1 MLPKAPSNY
10 DPIRATQKA
19 TDRRNYVLREMVGNG
34 FITEAQRAE
43 AVATGLGTIRYGSN
57 AKFREQGGYF
67 LEEVRRTLLAKYG
80 ETADDGRNSIYAGG
94 LSVRTSMAPV
104 MQDAAAEALREGLAT
119 FDGGRGLARHRTLD
133 PDRRRLGG
141 AVARRRARHGVPRLA
156 QGGRARQGRQP
167 RADRLW

>member
-34 FITEAQRAE
+34 FITEAQRA
-43 AVATGLGTIRYGSN
+43 AAAATGLGTIRYGSN

-80 ETADDGRNSIYAGG
+80 ETAEDGPQQHLRRRPVGAHLDDARDAGR
-94 LSVRTSMAPV
+94 R
-104 MQDAAAEALREGLAT
+104 
-119 FDGGRGLARHRTLD
+119 GRGAARGPGQASTA
-133 PDRRRLGG
+133 G
-141 AVARRRARHGVPRLA
+141 AAGATPA
-156 QGGRARQGRQP
+156 
-167 RADRLW
+167 